1 MTRLERE
8 NWTIEYSWVK
18 AHAGIYGNEL
28 ADQLAKAA
36 AKDNE
41 AHITFN
47 RIPISTLLSEIEEEA
62 KLKWQK
68 EWEEGRK
75 AAITKEF
82 FPKVQDRQKLK
93 MVINPVFTAMVT
105 GHGKTRAYLHRFKI
119 LEHATC
125 PCGKGEQTIN
135 HLLNQC
141 LILHTQREIF
151 KKSVLK
157 SENRPPSKLEM
168 ISKHLNSFLLF
179 INSINFDLL

>member
-1 MTRLERE
+1 MASLERE
-8 NWTIEYSWVK
+8 NWTIEFSWVK
-18 AHAGIYGNEL
+18 AHIGIFGNEL

-36 AKDNE
+36 ANDNE
-41 AHITFN
+41 AQITFN

-68 EWEEGRK
+68 EWEEGTK

-93 MVINPVFTAMVT
+93 IVINPVFTAMVT

-125 PCGKGEQTIN
+125 PCGKGEQTID

-141 LILHTQREIF
+141 FILHTQREIF
-151 KKSVLK
+151 MSNVLK
-157 SENRPPSKLEM
+157 CGDWPPSK
-168 ISKHLNSFLLF
+168 
-179 INSINFDLL
+179 